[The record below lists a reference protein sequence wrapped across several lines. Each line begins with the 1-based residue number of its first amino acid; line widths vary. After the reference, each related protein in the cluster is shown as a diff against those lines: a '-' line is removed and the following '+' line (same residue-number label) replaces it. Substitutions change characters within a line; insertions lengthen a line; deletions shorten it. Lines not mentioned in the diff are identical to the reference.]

1 MCLFVCLLKLL
12 LLLLSLNTKNF
23 KERRKQV
30 ARHSPAPSFVV
41 YAIGGAYN
49 ISMNENQKPK
59 TKVGGVSSYPIILLV
74 DYTGLEPV
82 T

>member
-1 MCLFVCLLKLL
+1 M
-12 LLLLSLNTKNF
+12 
-23 KERRKQV
+23 
-30 ARHSPAPSFVV
+30 ARHSPAPGFVV